1 MMTHSGY
8 VSRTQALIDIS
19 TYAKS
24 KGVLLSL
31 PNVLLYV
38 LPPFLEFDD
47 LLMNRELGQSYTVL
61 RLVSRARGS

>member
-1 MMTHSGY
+1 VMTHSGY

-19 TYAKS
+19 TYAKQ

-38 LPPFLEFDD
+38 LPSFLDFDD
-47 LLMNRELGQSYTVL
+47 LLMNRDPEQLNTIL

>member
-1 MMTHSGY
+1 VMTHSGY

-19 TYAKS
+19 TYAKQ

-38 LPPFLEFDD
+38 LPSFLDFDD
-47 LLMNRELGQSYTVL
+47 LLMNRDPEQPNTIL

>member
-19 TYAKS
+19 TYAKQ

-38 LPPFLEFDD
+38 LPSFLDFDD
-47 LLMNRELGQSYTVL
+47 LLMNRDPEQPNTIL

>member
-1 MMTHSGY
+1 MVTHSGY

-19 TYAKS
+19 TYAKQ

-38 LPPFLEFDD
+38 LPSFLDFDD
-47 LLMNRELGQSYTVL
+47 LLMNRDPEQPNTIL

>member
-1 MMTHSGY
+1 VVTHSGY

-19 TYAKS
+19 TYAKQ

-38 LPPFLEFDD
+38 LPSFLDFDD
-47 LLMNRELGQSYTVL
+47 LLMNRDPGQPNTIL